1 MTIMLSNIV
10 LIFYF
15 FLYSDVK
22 CVPVIS
28 LALYVVV

>member
-10 LIFYF
+10 LNFYF
-15 FLYSDVK
+15 FLYSAVK